1 MLRFGCSL
9 QTKTPRRQLRPTRP
23 ERSAPARFFWADGAH
38 RPPLRL
44 PKPMSSIPNRIDQTQ
59 FLPNGQ
65 PQGCP
70 PIHDKFVRALS
81 EHALERLETALSREE
96 QFLRRPQTALGNTVS
111 EVRISTR
118 QMMIGLMGVETLR
131 TFGLSH
137 PPQFSLLR
145 ERLLIDSSW
154 IAGAADL
161 GILAWFT
168 AICAPER
175 LGNLFNQFD
184 FDATLEKQLNVNAID
199 TTGLALFLAGVSH
212 LLANQGDSGAFGQI
226 AFQWRVPGLFRSR
239 SGRFNDQ
246 MYTIYALTAFAR
258 AFGVEEPLAPALACA
273 NAICAQQGEN
283 GEWWFRYN
291 KKSSLV
297 VKRLPLCSLHQ
308 KGTAPLGLLALSEI
322 CDQRFQSHVMRGV
335 SMKEREAEWPQ
346 SAQLERPHSDEAEPR
361 RSVLRSI
368 HDNCDAG
375 ACDVAKHGWTLYAL
389 GPFARPNE
397 VRNSKS
403 QSATAG

>member
-1 MLRFGCSL
+1 
-9 QTKTPRRQLRPTRP
+9 
-23 ERSAPARFFWADGAH
+23 
-38 RPPLRL
+38 
-44 PKPMSSIPNRIDQTQ
+44 MSSIPNRIDQTQ

-70 PIHDKFVRALS
+70 PIHDEFVRALN

-96 QFLRRPQTALGNTVS
+96 QFLRRPQTVRGNTVS
-111 EVRISTR
+111 EVRISTQ

-131 TFGLSH
+131 RSGLSQ

-212 LLANQGDSGAFGQI
+212 ARIAGDGKLPDLSDAALAAYKHLLANQGDSGAFGQI
-226 AFQWRVPGLFRSR
+226 AFQWRVPELLRSR

-258 AFGVEEPLAPALACA
+258 AFAVEEPLAQALACA

-283 GEWWFRYN
+283 GEWWYRYN
-291 KKSSLV
+291 KKTSVV

-308 KGTAPLGLLALSEI
+308 KGTAPLGLLSLSEI

-346 SAQLERPHSDEAEPR
+346 SAQPKQSRYEEVDPSRLISRW
-361 RSVLRSI
+361 I
-368 HDNCDAG
+368 HRNRDSG

-389 GPFARPNE
+389 GPLALPSN
-397 VRNSKS
+397 VDNSKS
-403 QSATAG
+403 RSATAG